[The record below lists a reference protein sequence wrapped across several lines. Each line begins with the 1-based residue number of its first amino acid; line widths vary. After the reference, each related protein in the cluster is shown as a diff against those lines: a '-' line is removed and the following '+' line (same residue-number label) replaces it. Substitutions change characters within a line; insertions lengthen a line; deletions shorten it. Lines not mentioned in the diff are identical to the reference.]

1 MAGFAGA
8 AVWVPFHAAWA
19 LIVGDVMP
27 LVVSDVSQRFTKAN
41 AHAVARVP
49 NVAGITLLHVAGAFA
64 LVSIPVVAV
73 VDAVLDGTNE
83 SAARGVK
90 RVDNTILGVRSLEGA
105 LAFASGGIEVVAF
118 FSACL
123 VRVDNERAT
132 LHVPA
137 LTSRSGSGRLDASAQ
152 A

>member
-19 LIVGDVMP
+19 LIGGGVMP

-41 AHAVARVP
+41 AHAAVRVP
-49 NVAGITLLHVAGAFA
+49 NVAAITLLDVAGAFA
-64 LVSIPVVAV
+64 LVSVPVVAV

-83 SAARGVK
+83 GAARGVE
-90 RVDNTILGVRSLEGA
+90 RVNNAIFGVRWLEGA
-105 LAFASGGIEVVAF
+105 LAFASGGIVVVAF
-118 FSACL
+118 FSAFL
-123 VRVDNERAT
+123 ARYKSAL
-132 LHVPA
+132 LHVPS
-137 LTSRSGSGRLDASAQ
+137 LTNRSGSGRRDASAK